1 MKKQLLIIA
10 AVVVLVMA
18 SAFVL
23 TACSPATDP
32 ADAKA
37 ALEKKGYTVVVDGSI
52 QPAAL
57 TLVGIKGVDKVL
69 EATYSKDD
77 TSEFLCVLYFT
88 SASAANDA
96 WDAAKKEAEDEKKSN
111 KEEDSDWTVGKSGKL
126 IWYGTKNA
134 VKAAR

>member
-18 SAFVL
+18 SAFIL
-23 TACSPATDP
+23 TACSPASDP

-37 ALEKKGYTVVVDGSI
+37 ALEKKGYTVIVDGSV

-77 TSEFLCVLYFT
+77 QSEFLCVLYFT
-88 SASAANDA
+88 SASAAKEA

-111 KEEDSDWTVGKSGKL
+111 KEDDSDWTVGKSGKL

>member
-18 SAFVL
+18 SAFIL
-23 TACSPATDP
+23 TACSPASDP

-69 EATYSKDD
+69 EASYSKDD
-77 TSEFLCVLYFT
+77 RSEFLCVLYFT

-96 WDAAKKEAEDEKKSN
+96 WDAAQKEAEDEKKSN